1 MDWTWMNWKRRFKMR
16 EPEIPSDPDLVP
28 CWVCLK
34 EIPVSEATSEEAVD
48 YVLHFCGLKCYAKW
62 EKRETMPEHEA
73 YTRFKNRPPS

>member
-28 CWVCLK
+28 CRVCLK

-48 YVLHFCGLKCYAKW
+48 YVLHFCGLECYAKW
-62 EKRETMPEHEA
+62 EKWEKMPERE
-73 YTRFKNRPPS
+73 P